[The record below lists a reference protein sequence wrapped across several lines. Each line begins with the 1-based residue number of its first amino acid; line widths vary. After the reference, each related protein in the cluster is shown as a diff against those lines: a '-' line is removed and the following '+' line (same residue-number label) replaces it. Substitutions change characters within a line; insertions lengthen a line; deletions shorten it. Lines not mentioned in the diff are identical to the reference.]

1 MHRKAQ
7 KGSNPNQANLL
18 LTPFA
23 WEPIDFSSRVMN
35 LSSRTIR
42 LRQPAKWR
50 DRQEVNHTGTI
61 EERLAAMTPEERA
74 RDAIELVERV
84 RARLTAF
91 RTIEHK
97 PEE

>member
-1 MHRKAQ
+1 MAADRLFVAC
-7 KGSNPNQANLL
+7 P
-18 LTPFA
+18 
-23 WEPIDFSSRVMN
+23 EPQQPDDQ
-35 LSSRTIR
+35 
-42 LRQPAKWR
+42 LRQPPKWR

-61 EERLAAMTPEERA
+61 EERLAAMTPEEQA

-84 RARLTAF
+84 RARLAAF